1 MFSVSPLDV
10 FGHYPYHQLRP
21 LKNKNGCK
29 AELLFHVSENLGS
42 NIRSKEDEHT
52 DYNVTHTGSGVTIAI
67 SMTLSSYCR

>member
-1 MFSVSPLDV
+1 MFLVIIPIINL
-10 FGHYPYHQLRP
+10 GH

-67 SMTLSSYCR
+67 SMILSSYCR